1 MKKLKELSFFE
12 SLLEYPKNDLVEKA
26 IEQGRIA
33 IGYNC
38 YVVPEPLISAGN
50 VFPIWM
56 RAPGITST
64 PQADYYL
71 SSVICSYAKSILEYG
86 LDGEYDFL
94 GALVFAASCDHIR
107 RSGQHFHLLNLNND
121 KDKFF
126 VYMLDTPH
134 KINEAGIQWLINDMK
149 KVAAKLNENYNA
161 NINED
166 TLKKSIKYL
175 NEFNRLMKSIG
186 DMRKGDKPKITG
198 TEFHKIYGAT
208 KIAPKDMLIEPLKRL
223 KAELEAR
230 DSQITNETR
239 LMVVGPNI
247 DNPEFIQLIENQD
260 AIVVAD
266 RYCFGSLPGM
276 ELIEEEG
283 DPYYNMAKHYLE
295 TCQCSR
301 MMEKGKERIEYC
313 SNIAEEY
320 NAEGIVFETM
330 KFCDLWGYE
339 GLTYVDGIKEH
350 NIPIVR
356 IEREYS
362 LTGEGQFRTRI
373 QAFVESIKNKK
384 ELNVLNKI

>member
-12 SLLEYPKNDLVEKA
+12 SLLEDPKNHLVEKA

-38 YVVPEPLISAGN
+38 YVVPEPLISAGK
-50 VFPIWM
+50 VFPVWM

-86 LDGEYDFL
+86 LDGEYDFI
-94 GALVFAASCDHIR
+94 GALIFAASCDHIR
-107 RSGQHFHLLNLNND
+107 RSGQHFHLLNLND
-121 KDKFF
+121 DDDKFF
-126 VYMLDTPH
+126 TYVLDTPH
-134 KINEAGIQWLINDMK
+134 KVNEAGIHWLINDMK
-149 KVAAKLNENYNA
+149 KAVDKLNENYNA

-166 TLKKSIKYL
+166 TLRESIKEL
-175 NEFNRLMKSIG
+175 NKFNRLMKSIG
-186 DMRKGDKPKITG
+186 DMRKGDRPKITG
-198 TEFHKIYGAT
+198 TEFHKVYGAS
-208 KIAPKDMLIEPLKRL
+208 KVAPKDMLIEPLKRL
-223 KAELEAR
+223 RAELEAR
-230 DSQITNETR
+230 ESDITDETR

-247 DNPEFIQLIENQD
+247 DNPEFIQLIENQN

-266 RYCFGSLPGM
+266 RFCFGSLPGM
-276 ELIEEEG
+276 ELIDEEG
-283 DPYYNMAKHYLE
+283 DPYYNIVKHYLE

-313 SNIAEEY
+313 SNIAKEY

-339 GLTYVDGIKEH
+339 GLTYVDGIKAH

-384 ELNVLNKI
+384 ELSVLNKI